1 MTREIQKKKQA
12 LIDFIENGD
21 ALRANFTIDMVR
33 GGLPPE
39 WDDIDLSEHARPKK
53 GKLTLRL
60 DEDIISFFR
69 GMGPEYTKLMNRVL
83 RTYMTGRISNALFVR
98 EQSISVDELVVGYRH
113 KSAQELKDIAEMA
126 KMKVEMVEA
135 MKASMKKKGE

>member
-1 MTREIQKKKQA
+1 MTRDLQKKKQA
-12 LIDFIENGD
+12 LIEFIENGD
-21 ALRANFTIDMVR
+21 ALRTNFTIDMVR

-39 WDDIDLSEHARPKK
+39 WDDIDLSEYAAPKK

-69 GMGPEYTKLMNRVL
+69 GMGPGYAKLVNRVL

-98 EQSISVDELVVGYRH
+98 EQSISVDELVIGYRH
-113 KSAQELKDIAEMA
+113 KSTQELQDMAEMA